1 MGKVRGHLAGL
12 RGDLKQHIYI
22 PADAVPA
29 L

>member
-22 PADAVPA
+22 QADAVPA